1 MVMNST
7 DIALIVAAYLI
18 GSIPTG
24 VIVARVTGARDP
36 RTLGS
41 GNIGA
46 TNVGRAA
53 GKGAGIVTLVGDGL
67 KGALP
72 TAAALFFA
80 SSPLAVGVTAFA
92 AFFGHL
98 FPLFLRFRGG
108 KGVAT
113 ALGLFLVIS
122 PVATLGAVLI
132 FVLLLI
138 VWRYV
143 SLGSIVAAASMPV
156 LLALLPSSRAFAPLG
171 VVVGAMVI
179 VKHGDN
185 IRRLVAGRENRLGGK
200 K

>member
-1 MVMNST
+1 MNST

-24 VIVARVTGARDP
+24 VIVARATGAQDP

-53 GKGAGIVTLVGDGL
+53 GKGAGIATLVGDCL

-72 TAAALFFA
+72 TAAALFVA
-80 SSPLAVGVTAFA
+80 SSPLAVGITAFA

-122 PVATLGAVLI
+122 PVATLCAVFIFALLL
-132 FVLLLI
+132 FVL
-138 VWRYV
+138 RYV
-143 SLGSIVAAASMPV
+143 SLGSIAAAASMPV
-156 LLALLPSSRAFAPLG
+156 FLALFPSSRAFAPLG

-179 VKHGDN
+179 VKHGGN